1 MARGFAD
8 ILSGVV
14 NDPHR
19 PPALSALA
27 YIKYPAREILISRNC
42 ENQVTVRLPKMG
54 WHYKNH
60 GSHPKFPPTVD
71 VNGIMAAFAILQPQ
85 FVAIEVVDYSKFI
98 CITFNIEEEDAP
110 PCQ

>member
-8 ILSGVV
+8 IVSGVV

-19 PPALSALA
+19 PPALSPLA

-42 ENQVTVRLPKMG
+42 ENQVTVRFPKKG

-60 GSHPKFPPTVD
+60 GPRPKFPPTVD
-71 VNGIMAAFAILQPQ
+71 AAGVMAALAILQPQ

-98 CITFNIEEEDAP
+98 SVTFIIKEDAP

>member
-42 ENQVTVRLPKMG
+42 ENQVTVRLPKKG

-60 GSHPKFPPTVD
+60 GPHPKFPPTAD

-98 CITFNIEEEDAP
+98 SVTFNIKEDAP